1 MAKRCPCDSKPLTA
15 AEQKA
20 LAGDSAKPPQVEI
33 DGAAPK
39 AFGAEGTSAFFGP
52 GAPSAE
58 AGSPE
63 DLSAPDVSVRLVTSG
78 FPEGEVCIGEF
89 IGTDGRR
96 YRQMRRK
103 RGGGYLDWSE
113 PAD

>member
-1 MAKRCPCDSKPLTA
+1 MAKRCPCDTSSK
-15 AEQKA
+15 KA
-20 LAGDSAKPPQVEI
+20 AKPASL
-33 DGAAPK
+33 DT
-39 AFGAEGTSAFFGP
+39 AFGAEGTSAYSGP

-58 AGSPE
+58 IEFPE
-63 DLSAPDVSVRLVTSG
+63 SLSAPDVSVHIVTE
-78 FPEGEVCIGEF
+78 FPEGDVCVGEF
-89 IGTDGRR
+89 IGADGAR

>member
-1 MAKRCPCDSKPLTA
+1 MAKRCPCDTSSK
-15 AEQKA
+15 KA
-20 LAGDSAKPPQVEI
+20 AKPASL
-33 DGAAPK
+33 DT
-39 AFGAEGTSAFFGP
+39 AFGAEGTSAFEGP
-52 GAPSAE
+52 GAPSTE
-58 AGSPE
+58 ADSPE
-63 DLSAPDVSVRLVTSG
+63 SLSAPDVSVRLVTSG
-78 FPEGEVCIGEF
+78 FPEGEVCVGEF